1 MSKKTE
7 YIIKAIMAAITIAI
21 IFYNIGIATTLK
33 HMKPHYEGNGVYQ
46 VELFGDIYTY
56 ED

>member
-7 YIIKAIMAAITIAI
+7 YIIKAIMVAITIAI

-33 HMKPHYEGNGVYQ
+33 HIKPHYEGNGVYQ